1 MSFVRFEH
9 LLERTMGL
17 SAASIGTSA
26 VERAVRA
33 RLRACELDDAD
44 HYWER
49 ILQSPDEVQHL
60 VEAVVVPETWFFRDP
75 AAFAAMVRMVME
87 EWLPAHP
94 TGTLRL
100 LSLPCST
107 GEEAYTMAM
116 ALIDAGLP
124 TDRFRIDAIDISG
137 LSLAIARRGIYGGN
151 SFRGQHLAFR
161 ERHFEPAERGCR
173 IGDTVRGPVR
183 FLQGNLLGA
192 DVPGGGETYDV
203 VFCRNLL
210 IYFDI
215 ATQNRA
221 VGVLKR
227 LLAPHGMLFV
237 GHSEASLMLDQGLVS
252 ARMPMAFAFRKGAI
266 SSQPKAKPAPERIAF
281 QPKAAPAK
289 KAPASLRPSPS
300 PAPAFKRA
308 APPKPAR
315 DLGELRRIADL
326 GQLDE
331 AARGCQELMR
341 EQGATLEAF
350 LLLGLISDA
359 GGNLVAAT
367 GYYRKALYLE
377 PDHAET
383 LGHLALLL
391 KKQGDVAGAK
401 VLNDR
406 MRRLAAKG
414 TG

>member
-17 SAASIGTSA
+17 SAASIGASA

-49 ILQSPDEVQHL
+49 ILHSPDEVQYL

-75 AAFAAMVRMVME
+75 AAFAAMVRVVME
-87 EWLPAHP
+87 EWLPAHAA
-94 TGTLRL
+94 GVLRL

-107 GEEAYTMAM
+107 GEEPYTMAM

-124 TDRFRIDAIDISG
+124 ADRFRIDAIDISG
-137 LSLAIARRGIYGGN
+137 LALAIARRGIYGGN

-173 IGDTVRGPVR
+173 ISDAVRGPVR

-192 DVPGGGETYDV
+192 DVPGGGETYDL

-210 IYFDI
+210 IYFDV

-221 VGVLKR
+221 VAVLKR
-227 LLAPHGMLFV
+227 LLAPQGVLFV

-252 ARMPMAFAFRKGAI
+252 ARMPMAFAFRKAAI
-266 SSQPKAKPAPERIAF
+266 SSQPKAKPAPARAAF
-281 QPKAAPAK
+281 QPKAAAPK
-289 KAPASLRPSPS
+289 KAPDRPPPS
-300 PAPAFKRA
+300 TAPAFKRA
-308 APPKPAR
+308 APPKGAQ
-315 DLGELRRIADL
+315 DLGALRRIADL
-326 GQLDE
+326 GQLAE
-331 AARGCQELMR
+331 AARGCQDLMR
-341 EQGATLEAF
+341 EQGATPEAF

-359 GGNLVAAT
+359 GGNLATAA
-367 GYYRKALYLE
+367 GHYRKALYLE

>member
-17 SAASIGTSA
+17 SAASIGASA
-26 VERAVRA
+26 VERAVQA
-33 RLRACELDDAD
+33 RLRACGLNDAD
-44 HYWER
+44 HYWEQ
-49 ILQSPDEVQHL
+49 ILRSPDEVQHL

-75 AAFAAMVRMVME
+75 AAFAAMVRVVME
-87 EWLPAHP
+87 EWLPAHA
-94 TGTLRL
+94 TGVLRL

-107 GEEAYTMAM
+107 GEEPYTMAM

-137 LSLAIARRGIYGGN
+137 LALAIARRGIYGGN

-173 IGDTVRGPVR
+173 IGDAVRGPVR
-183 FLQGNLLGA
+183 FLQGNLLGV

-210 IYFDI
+210 IYFDVP
-215 ATQNRA
+215 TQNRA

-227 LLAPHGMLFV
+227 LLAPQGMLFV

-252 ARMPMAFAFRKGAI
+252 ARMPMAFAFRKGAMP
-266 SSQPKAKPAPERIAF
+266 SQLKAKPAPARPAF
-281 QPKAAPAK
+281 QPKAAVPK
-289 KAPASLRPSPS
+289 KAPSRAS
-300 PAPAFKRA
+300 PAPSPAFKRA
-308 APPKPAR
+308 APPRPGLELA
-315 DLGELRRIADL
+315 ELRRIADL
-326 GQLDE
+326 GQLAE
-331 AARGCQELMR
+331 AARGCQEHMR
-341 EQGATLEAF
+341 ERGASPEAF

-359 GGNLVAAT
+359 GGNLTAAA
-367 GYYRKALYLE
+367 GHYRKALYLE

-391 KKQGDVAGAK
+391 KKLGDVSGAK
-401 VLNDR
+401 VLSDR

-414 TG
+414 AG